1 MSSQSTGFISI
12 PHELSGDLAATPQ
25 ELRGTITSVT
35 NLEALLTK
43 TFTMIKLDE
52 NFSLESENGVMNKT
66 ITQALLDL
74 QAKTVDLEDSIT
86 ESITT

>member
-1 MSSQSTGFISI
+1 MSSQPTGFISV
-12 PHELSGDLAATPQ
+12 PHELSGDLAAAPQ
-25 ELRGTITSVT
+25 ELQGTITPVT

-74 QAKTVDLEDSIT
+74 QAKDRDLEDSIT
-86 ESITT
+86 ESVAT